1 MILSASSGKNGEATG
16 FASQN
21 FHKLRDGWYE
31 VPLYVDIIMGIK
43 SRWQPDCHLHGWG
56 IYWKKKSNKSFKGRT
71 GTRASKY
78 DLSYCVLFIMCLGV
92 QCVWEGGKTKREKEG
107 EGRGKKDQFVRI
119 Y

>member
-1 MILSASSGKNGEATG
+1 M
-16 FASQN
+16 
-21 FHKLRDGWYE
+21 DE
-31 VPLYVDIIMGIK
+31 VYTE
-43 SRWQPDCHLHGWG
+43 
-56 IYWKKKSNKSFKGRT
+56 KKKSNKSFKGRT